1 MIPTQAAAPSARST
15 LADQRTAS
23 RIILVAVA
31 VLVRSG
37 LDGLPIL
44 TVILPVTSI
53 ALSLFAMWLSRVN
66 YTERDG
72 KDITW
77 RRHPR
82 SMFVCA
88 AAAILTSVAGLIL
101 AVDLN

>member
-23 RIILVAVA
+23 STILVSIA

-37 LDGLPIL
+37 LDGLPLI
-44 TVILPVTSI
+44 TVVLPVTSI
-53 ALSLFAMWLSRVN
+53 GLSLFAMWLSRIN
-66 YTERDG
+66 YAERDG
-72 KDITW
+72 RDVQW
-77 RRHPR
+77 RHPR

-88 AAAILTSVAGLIL
+88 AAAFLTSLAGLLL
-101 AVDLN
+101 AIGLD